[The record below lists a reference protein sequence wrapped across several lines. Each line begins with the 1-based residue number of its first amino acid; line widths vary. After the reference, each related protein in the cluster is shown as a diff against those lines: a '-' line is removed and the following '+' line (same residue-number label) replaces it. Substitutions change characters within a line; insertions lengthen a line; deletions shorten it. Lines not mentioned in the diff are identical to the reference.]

1 MECMANTRGE
11 LRRYCPIAGGT
22 EKSAPGISISRAN
35 TARNAAGGAR
45 PDDECQS
52 RDLPPAANEGPERD
66 CEPIWSFFRKKVSA
80 VPKLT

>member
-1 MECMANTRGE
+1 MPYRG
-11 LRRYCPIAGGT
+11 RDG
-22 EKSAPGISISRAN
+22 GISTRHFDSEGKHGKD
-35 TARNAAGGAR
+35 AAGGAR